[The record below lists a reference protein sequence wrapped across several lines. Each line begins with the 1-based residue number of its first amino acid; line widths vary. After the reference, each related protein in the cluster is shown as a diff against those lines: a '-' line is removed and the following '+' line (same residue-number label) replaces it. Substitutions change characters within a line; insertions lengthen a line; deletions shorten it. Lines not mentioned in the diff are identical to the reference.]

1 MKVDVSKKSILTP
14 SVCFYSAFWVL
25 LVFTSLNNPVVA
37 GEIRKIV
44 HPDGRVEY
52 TNLSAHE
59 RKTHFTNQKKSSLKN
74 VYRFRNEY
82 GVIAFSD
89 EVPMNA
95 SYEVL
100 RFDCYACSL
109 SSSVNWHTTPLNT
122 NAYKVEVSKTAIKYR
137 VDESLV
143 RAVIHAESAFNA
155 KAVSRAGAQGL
166 MQLMPAT
173 AKDLGVKDS
182 LSATQNIEGGTKYL
196 AALLENYKGD
206 ITLATAAY
214 NAGPGAVSRY
224 KGIPPYKETQAYV
237 KRVAILQSRY
247 KKALSN
253 SLLSHSF

>member
-1 MKVDVSKKSILTP
+1 MKVDASPKSIITV
-14 SVCFYSAFWVL
+14 SACFYSMLWIL
-25 LVFTSLNNPVVA
+25 LVAALLNTPVVA

-52 TNLSAHE
+52 TNLSAQE
-59 RKTHFTNQKKSSLKN
+59 RKTHFTNQKKNSLKN

-95 SYEVL
+95 NYEVL
-100 RFDCYACSL
+100 RFDCYACSP
-109 SSSVNWHTTPLNT
+109 SSSVNWHTTPLNVK
-122 NAYKVEVSKTAIKYR
+122 AYRLHVSQTAAKYR

-143 RAVIHAESAFNA
+143 RAVIHAESAFNE

-173 AKDLGVKDS
+173 AKDLGVSDS
-182 LSATQNIEGGTKYL
+182 LSAVQNIEGGTKYL
-196 AALLENYKGD
+196 AALLENYNGD
-206 ITLATAAY
+206 TTLATAAY

-237 KRVAILQSRY
+237 KRVGILQSRY
-247 KKALSN
+247 KKVLSN
-253 SLLSHSF
+253 